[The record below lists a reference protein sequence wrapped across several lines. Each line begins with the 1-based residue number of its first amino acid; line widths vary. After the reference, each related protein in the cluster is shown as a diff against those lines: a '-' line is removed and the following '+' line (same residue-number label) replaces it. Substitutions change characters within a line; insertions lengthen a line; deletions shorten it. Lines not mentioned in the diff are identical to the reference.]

1 MLTLGHFNP
10 HLMKTLLLS
19 DWVSVLGFT
28 QIVQKGKP
36 ELRQYLE
43 ACGLRTDPF
52 CPFSRPSCTLHFL
65 SLLNCAH
72 LDHWWS
78 QPKIWNRCN
87 FASFYASVLR
97 KHMSTVRPVTGSD
110 PDCAHLCS
118 LLTSRHAARN
128 IALTDDAQGNS
139 ERRRRFYLIAPLRA
153 SRCHRH
159 FHRQHGKGKIHR
171 DHALQRMAADVH
183 V

>member
-1 MLTLGHFNP
+1 MLTLGHFNVNLIRTSLP
-10 HLMKTLLLS
+10 S

-36 ELRQYLE
+36 ELSQYLE

-52 CPFSRPSCTLHFL
+52 CPFSRPSCTLNFL

-139 ERRRRFYLIAPLRA
+139 ERRRRFYLIAPS
-153 SRCHRH
+153 SRV
-159 FHRQHGKGKIHR
+159 
-171 DHALQRMAADVH
+171 AVPSSLPSSAWQRENP
-183 V
+183 

>member
-1 MLTLGHFNP
+1 MLTLGHFNVNLIRTSLP
-10 HLMKTLLLS
+10 S

-52 CPFSRPSCTLHFL
+52 CPFQGPVALCTFYHCSIVLIL
-65 SLLNCAH
+65 TILVVT
-72 LDHWWS
+72 
-78 QPKIWNRCN
+78 QPKKWNRCN
-87 FASFYASVLR
+87 FTSFDASVLR

-139 ERRRRFYLIAPLRA
+139 ERRRRFYLIAPS
-153 SRCHRH
+153 SRV
-159 FHRQHGKGKIHR
+159 
-171 DHALQRMAADVH
+171 AVPSSLPSSAWQRENP
-183 V
+183 

>member
-1 MLTLGHFNP
+1 
-10 HLMKTLLLS
+10 MKTLLPS

-52 CPFSRPSCTLHFL
+52 CTLHLL

-87 FASFYASVLR
+87 FASFDASVLR
-97 KHMSTVRPVTGSD
+97 KHMSTVRPVTASD

-153 SRCHRH
+153 LRCHRH

-171 DHALQRMAADVH
+171 DHALQMMATYVH